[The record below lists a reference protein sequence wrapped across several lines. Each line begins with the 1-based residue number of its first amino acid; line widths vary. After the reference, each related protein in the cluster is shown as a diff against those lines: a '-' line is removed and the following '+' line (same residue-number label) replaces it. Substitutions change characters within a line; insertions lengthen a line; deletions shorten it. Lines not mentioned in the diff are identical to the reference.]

1 MTTIATTPDAVDSKP
16 MGVPRVNL
24 GRIAAHLALLFF
36 VVLWTF
42 PTVGLLIS
50 SVRDKDQL
58 ALTGWWTSLAHST
71 LMAAARPDTADKA
84 VQDGSHWVIKG
95 NLFGRAKGQQI
106 ETFGPTNADIGKNT
120 AGSSIP
126 MQDGGTI
133 TVEANGDYVWS
144 FDQQPTFKGAP
155 RIYYVTGSPPRFT
168 LENYVAVLSAEGIA
182 QSFINSITVAIPSTV
197 IPIMIAA
204 FAAYALA
211 WMRFPGR
218 GLVVALVVGLLVVPL
233 QMSLIP
239 LLRMYNVFANVIG
252 TDSKGYPGVWLAHT
266 AFGLPLAIYL
276 LRNYMAGLPRE
287 IMESARIDGASHF
300 KIFTT
305 MVLPLSFPALASF
318 AIFQFLW
325 IWNDLLV
332 ALVFLGAQDDKV
344 VLTGRL
350 VSLLGTQGDNWE
362 LLTSGAFVSIVV
374 PLIVFFSLQ
383 RYFVRGLLAGSVK

>member
-1 MTTIATTPDAVDSKP
+1 MTSIATTPDAVESKP

-168 LENYVAVLSAEGIA
+168 LENYARVLGSTGVAE
-182 QSFINSITVAIPSTV
+182 SFVNSLTVAIPSTV
-197 IPIMIAA
+197 MLPPSLIGMVAP
-204 FAAYALA
+204 AAYLP
-211 WMRFPGR
+211 MS
-218 GLVVALVVGLLVVPL
+218 ALVGPKVSICCPVARPN
-233 QMSLIP
+233 
-239 LLRMYNVFANVIG
+239 R
-252 TDSKGYPGVWLAHT
+252 
-266 AFGLPLAIYL
+266 LPLITQWSPSCTALSAVSGRDAAI
-276 LRNYMAGLPRE
+276 RVECASEVHQPV
-287 IMESARIDGASHF
+287 SA
-300 KIFTT
+300 
-305 MVLPLSFPALASF
+305 
-318 AIFQFLW
+318 
-325 IWNDLLV
+325 N
-332 ALVFLGAQDDKV
+332 
-344 VLTGRL
+344 
-350 VSLLGTQGDNWE
+350 
-362 LLTSGAFVSIVV
+362 
-374 PLIVFFSLQ
+374 
-383 RYFVRGLLAGSVK
+383 